1 MKLESVNAYEGI
13 DDVNALVEIW
23 PGRDIAAGW
32 RDIETP
38 CASLP
43 TRSPSQPCT
52 PARKAGVV
60 DLRKWVRARDWL
72 SAGEGGIRTLGPRVM
87 GAGDSG
93 RRVPALGAAFERA
106 RAAMALQ
113 RSTKVVRPNGHP
125 EFR

>member
-72 SAGEGGIRTLGPRVM
+72 SLLAREGSEPSVPVCWGPPIQD
-87 GAGDSG
+87 APSQPPPL
-93 RRVPALGAAFERA
+93 VPP
-106 RAAMALQ
+106 
-113 RSTKVVRPNGHP
+113 SPS
-125 EFR
+125 